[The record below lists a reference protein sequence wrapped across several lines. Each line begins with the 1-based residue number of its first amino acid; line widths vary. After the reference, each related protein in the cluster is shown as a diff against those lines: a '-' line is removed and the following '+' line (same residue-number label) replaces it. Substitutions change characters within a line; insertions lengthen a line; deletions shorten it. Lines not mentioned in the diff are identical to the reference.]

1 MPGCPKRYTDPS
13 SLRKHVKTYRHF
25 PPGAPPSDSDEAVNR
40 SENNHIKVRC
50 QDEGLHC
57 NNKQM
62 TASNVPINTCI
73 AAVPDVLKTDCNEAS
88 NLQCEDQQ
96 AKACENEH
104 CCSPPLS
111 ARSPLPCS
119 KLCCVGSKADSVP
132 PHANTHLLWNGHDV
146 HYSLFRSWINADL
159 ALLSRSV
166 PWTSG
171 LSFWNHPL
179 LCPSTGGVISDSSVS
194 DSGFSM
200 DMAKYSQVELS
211 TEVPNCQDKPL
222 DLTVHRAGTR
232 V

>member
-1 MPGCPKRYTDPS
+1 M
-13 SLRKHVKTYRHF
+13 
-25 PPGAPPSDSDEAVNR
+25 NR
-40 SENNHIKVRC
+40 LGNNHIKVGC

-57 NNKQM
+57 SDVQM
-62 TASNVPINTCI
+62 TASSVPINTCI
-73 AAVPDVLKTDCNEAS
+73 AAVPQVLKRNCNGAPS
-88 NLQCEDQQ
+88 LQCEDQE
-96 AKACENEH
+96 AKVCDNEQ
-104 CCSPPLS
+104 CCSPPLT

-119 KLCCVGSKADSVP
+119 KLCCVGSKGDSVP
-132 PHANTHLLWNGHDV
+132 PHTNTHLLWNGHDV

-159 ALLSRSV
+159 AVLSRSV

-179 LCPSTGGVISDSSVS
+179 LCPSTGGVISHSPVT

-211 TEVPNCQDKPL
+211 TEVANSQDKPL

>member
-1 MPGCPKRYTDPS
+1 MGCQ
-13 SLRKHVKTYRHF
+13 
-25 PPGAPPSDSDEAVNR
+25 E
-40 SENNHIKVRC
+40 
-50 QDEGLHC
+50 EGLHC
-57 NNKQM
+57 NDIQM
-62 TASNVPINTCI
+62 TASSVPINTCI
-73 AAVPDVLKTDCNEAS
+73 AAVPKVLKRDCNGAL
-88 NLQCEDQQ
+88 NLQCEEQETKVCD
-96 AKACENEH
+96 NEP

-119 KLCCVGSKADSVP
+119 NLCCVGIKGDSVP
-132 PHANTHLLWNGHDV
+132 PHTNTHLSWNGHDV

-159 ALLSRSV
+159 AVLSRSV

-179 LCPSTGGVISDSSVS
+179 LCPSTGGVISHSSVS

-211 TEVPNCQDKPL
+211 TEVANSQDKPL